1 MVLAAINDTGYD
13 ILLLVHIAA
22 VIVAFAHP
30 VLSPVFERQLASG
43 DGDAGLRTWAGFSRD
58 YIRKISLTALV
69 VVLVTGILLIV
80 TSEVPGTDDLAWEF
94 SDPWISIAFLVW
106 LAIAGVLSALTLKG
120 HRLLASGDAKG
131 RELLARGGPIV
142 ILLLLVMLYLM
153 IFKPG
158 A

>member
-30 VLSPVFERQLASG
+30 VLSPVFERQLVSDGGG
-43 DGDAGLRTWAGFSRD
+43 DGLRAWAGFSRD
-58 YIRKISLTALV
+58 YIRKISLSALV
-69 VVLVTGILLIV
+69 VILVSGILLIV
-80 TSEVPGTDDLAWEF
+80 TSENSSGDLVWEF

-106 LAIAGVLSALTLKG
+106 FAIAGVLSALTLKG
-120 HRLLASGDAKG
+120 HRLLAAGDVKG
-131 RELLARGGPIV
+131 RQLLARGGPIV